1 MKAVIC
7 LFTNID
13 KARLAAETLIL
24 SGFPLEQMNV
34 IVQETIAKNKLFI
47 SDHSLNLKE
56 NKEKYPL
63 TGLEH
68 LLGGKQSFQ
77 TPDAGPVLCAGSEA
91 INTVKAALYKPDQ
104 GLKFALSEFHIS
116 EANAEYFRNGVKE
129 GGLLLWIRTD
139 DPKAG
144 EVVKAMEYRN
154 GIRIL
159 TF

>member
-1 MKAVIC
+1 MKSVIC

-24 SGFPLEQMNV
+24 SGFSLEQMNI
-34 IVQETIAKNKLFI
+34 IVQEPIAKNKLFI
-47 SDHSLNLKE
+47 SDHSLNLQE

-63 TGLEH
+63 TGLER
-68 LLGGKQSFQ
+68 LLGGRQSIQ
-77 TPDAGPVLCAGSEA
+77 TPDAGPVLCVGPEA
-91 INTVKAALYKPDQ
+91 INTVKAALSKPDQ
-104 GLKFALSEFHIS
+104 GLKFALSEFHLS
-116 EANAEYFRNGVKE
+116 GANAEYFRNGVKE

-139 DPKAG
+139 DLKAG